1 LLLPSS
7 SYIFSSS
14 STRYIYIYIYGR
26 IYIVT
31 PHYSN
36 TIVVYY
42 YNLRPLRLN
51 KVYIA
56 PCFVMSF
63 SSVCFTASRGPSS
76 GVPTRV
82 MEQIR
87 YTQDL

>member
-1 LLLPSS
+1 MRDILPEQLSLFYDDDDERGGLAGFYLSSSLYTVHTHQLLHLLLASS

-36 TIVVYY
+36 T
-42 YNLRPLRLN
+42 
-51 KVYIA
+51 
-56 PCFVMSF
+56 
-63 SSVCFTASRGPSS
+63 S
-76 GVPTRV
+76 GVLLQS
-82 MEQIR
+82 MAFAS
-87 YTQDL
+87 